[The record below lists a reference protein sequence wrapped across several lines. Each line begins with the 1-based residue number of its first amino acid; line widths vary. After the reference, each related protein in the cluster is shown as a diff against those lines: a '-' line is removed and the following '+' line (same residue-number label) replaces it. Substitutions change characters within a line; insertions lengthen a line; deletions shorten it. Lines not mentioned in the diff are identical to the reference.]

1 MRQSIIT
8 WMQRRQDK
16 RRLVFSGIRRM
27 NPSQASRDP
36 TLSDVIKIAILAVGG
51 QGGCFDQLD
60 RGFGGQRRL

>member
-1 MRQSIIT
+1 
-8 WMQRRQDK
+8 
-16 RRLVFSGIRRM
+16 M